1 MNPRIPHAF
10 ETDDEYRAAPGEN
23 WSRLKHL
30 RTSPKVYRY
39 RIDNPEVDTSSRG
52 MLRATHCLAL
62 EPSVFARDFHVKTAH
77 GATLAAIL
85 PKVADPET
93 GDPVAAIIRRSLGLP
108 ARPVLPAVGR
118 KGSAEYKDW
127 LAGVPGD
134 AITATPNIIDK
145 AFDSVAKLIEDVR
158 AIYEGKT
165 LIGAND
171 HATASAIADAVATDP
186 SVRAMLDTPGV
197 EVYYELPIVWT
208 DPVFGVPC
216 KAKLDILIVDWD
228 AGTATVVDLKTVR
241 RIDPRGMARDA
252 EQMGYHG
259 QIAGHYARAA
269 TAVTGFHED
278 AIGCAILAVEGKA
291 PHDVGIFYF
300 SPADVWQGRRL
311 RDSLMTRRAECI
323 AADSW
328 PGKVPT
334 PVNLDLPCY
343 DAGLDDEPEIT
354 IGG

>member
-10 ETDDEYRAAPGEN
+10 KTDDEYRAAPGEN

-39 RIDNPEVDTSSRG
+39 RIDNPEADTSSRG

-62 EPSVFARDFHVKTAH
+62 EPSVFNRDFAVYEGRRDKR
-77 GATLAAIL
+77 AA
-85 PKVADPET
+85 A
-93 GDPVAAIIRRSLGLP
+93 
-108 ARPVLPAVGR
+108 
-118 KGSAEYKDW
+118 Y
-127 LAGVPGD
+127 
-134 AITATPNIIDK
+134 K
-145 AFDSVAKLIEDVR
+145 AFLADA
-158 AIYEGKT
+158 EGKT
-165 LIGAND
+165 VLSPRELSE
-171 HATASAIADAVATDP
+171 ATAVADAVKSDP
-186 SVRAMLDTPGV
+186 AVRAMLDAPGV
-197 EVYYELPIVWT
+197 EVYYELPILWT

-216 KAKLDILIVDWD
+216 KAKLDILIVDWE

-269 TAVTGFHED
+269 AAVTGFHED
-278 AIGCAILAVEGKA
+278 AIECAIIAVEGKA
-291 PHDVGIFYF
+291 PHDVGIFAF

-323 AADSW
+323 AADNW
-328 PGKVPT
+328 PGKVPA
-334 PVNLDLPCY
+334 PVSLDLPCY
-343 DAGLDDEPEIT
+343 DAGLNEEPEIT